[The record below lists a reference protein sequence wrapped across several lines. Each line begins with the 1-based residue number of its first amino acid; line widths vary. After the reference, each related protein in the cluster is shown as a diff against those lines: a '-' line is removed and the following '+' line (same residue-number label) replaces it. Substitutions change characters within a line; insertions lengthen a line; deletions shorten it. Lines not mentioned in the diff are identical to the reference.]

1 MYECTLYMYKYER
14 KLLNMKLLCVKH
26 THVCR
31 FCFHMNSFVRLVGH
45 RQQRNYTSNAPIGA
59 NVVTKN
65 LTYMPRFWTSKVR
78 TAALTALDRL
88 LKRNVEKDSEETK

>member
-14 KLLNMKLLCVKH
+14 KLLNMKLLCVEH

-31 FCFHMNSFVRLVGH
+31 FCFHMNSYVRLVGH

-59 NVVTKN
+59 YVTFCNENLNVYATFLGLKSQDSGVDSF
-65 LTYMPRFWTSKVR
+65 RQ
-78 TAALTALDRL
+78 TA
-88 LKRNVEKDSEETK
+88 KEKCRER